1 MAYPE
6 AMQFGRALE
15 RILYQIRYANPKF
28 GHVHLG
34 KVDLADGFYRLR
46 LAISSIMKLG
56 VEQASQVRKGLV
68 RRLVCAAG
76 WSPNR
81 RPREGG

>member
-1 MAYPE
+1 MDYSYYGVNGDTVRLTPPE

-15 RILYQIRYANPKF
+15 RILYQIRHVNPKF

-34 KVDLADGFYRLR
+34 KVDLAKGFYCLR

-56 VEQASQVRKGLV
+56 IAFPQY
-68 RRLVCAAG
+68 
-76 WSPNR
+76 
-81 RPREGG
+81 EGEE